1 MRIPTILICAAL
13 AFPAW
18 SEETAIGYVKTAV
31 GDTSIVNGG
40 VTVRAEAGT
49 PIQLGSTLKT
59 GAKSSMGVTF
69 KDETVMSFGPD
80 TEITVDEYL
89 YVPAQGK
96 LGLVA
101 KLAKGSL
108 NYISGV
114 IAKLR
119 PEAVSVVTPSGTIG
133 IRGTHFAAKVEE
145 KSHD

>member
-1 MRIPTILICAAL
+1 MRIPIILICATL
-13 AFPAW
+13 ATPAW

-49 PIQLGSTLKT
+49 PILLGSTLKT

-101 KLAKGSL
+101 RLAKGSL

-145 KSHD
+145 KNHD

>member
-13 AFPAW
+13 AFPGW

-49 PIQLGSTLKT
+49 PVQLGSTLKT

-89 YVPAQGK
+89 YVPAQEK

-133 IRGTHFAAKVEE
+133 IRGTQFAAKVEE
-145 KSHD
+145 KNHD

>member
-1 MRIPTILICAAL
+1 MRIPIILICATL
-13 AFPAW
+13 ATPAW

-31 GDTSIVNGG
+31 GDTSIVNSG

-49 PIQLGSTLKT
+49 PILLGSTLKT

-101 KLAKGSL
+101 RLAKGSL

-133 IRGTHFAAKVEE
+133 VRGTHFAAKIEE
-145 KSHD
+145 KNHD

>member
-1 MRIPTILICAAL
+1 MRIPTLLICATLAL
-13 AFPAW
+13 PAW
-18 SEETAIGYVKTAV
+18 SEEAAIGYVKTAV
-31 GDTSIVNGG
+31 GDTSIINGG
-40 VTVRAEAGT
+40 VTARAEAGT
-49 PIQLGSTLKT
+49 PIQRGSTLKT

-80 TEITVDEYL
+80 TEITIDEYL

-133 IRGTHFAAKVEE
+133 IRGTRFAAKVEE
-145 KSHD
+145 KNHD